1 MTEISRRIFI
11 GGLGAVSLT
20 SFLAACGGQSPEPRA
35 GGPATSAA
43 AGGAGA
49 VGGAAIRWWD
59 HFGGLQDLHKQWSTD
74 QAEQLGVPVE
84 YTYNEPTRALEG
96 LQLANQ
102 SDQLPDVYSNVLG
115 LPLPALVEAGWLH
128 EITLSEEARGR
139 LPEGTFVEGISML
152 DGKIYALPALSDRQY
167 WAVTWY
173 NSEIAEEIGFEGPRS
188 YDDLREALKA
198 IADDGR
204 YAPMTL
210 ALGANGRIRDQ
221 VDDLAQAA
229 GFPGWQGLRY
239 DTGEYEYDHDTY
251 VEAIELLKE
260 ISDNG
265 WLLPGT
271 NSFQIPDARGRWA
284 AGNVG
289 FFIDGPWSPGGVRAL
304 NEAHLPKMAQS
315 GELTP
320 EGDELVITRG
330 APAGT
335 WFVAGNSGNPE
346 AASRLLES
354 FTQDDYQAALAEAM
368 DQPPLNLDTV
378 AEADV
383 IEPYADLIAD
393 FKKRVFRAPQAQV
406 RNVEV
411 SKALALTTPVAPHLG
426 DIIQGYLGG
435 QIGDLRGELVKL
447 SDSFSRDLDS
457 AIERASAEGANVSRA
472 DFEFPDWKRGEDY
485 TY

>member
-1 MTEISRRIFI
+1 MADLSRRIFL
-11 GGLGAVSLT
+11 GGMSAGALAA
-20 SFLAACGGQSPEPRA
+20 FLAACSGESPEPRA
-35 GGPATSAA
+35 PGAGTAGAT
-43 AGGAGA
+43 AGGA

-59 HFGGLQDLHKQWSTD
+59 HFGGLQDLHQQWAAD
-74 QAEQLGVPVE
+74 QAAALGVPVE
-84 YTYNEPTRALEG
+84 YTYNEPSRALEG

-102 SDQLPDVYSNVLG
+102 SNQLPDIYSNVLG

-128 EITLSEEARGR
+128 PIEMSEEARGR

-152 DGKIYALPALSDRQY
+152 DGVIYALPSLSDRQY

-173 NSEIAEEIGFEGPRS
+173 NSEIAEQVGFEPPRS
-188 YDDLREALKA
+188 YDDLRGALKA
-198 IADDGR
+198 IADDGT
-204 YAPMTL
+204 YVPMTL
-210 ALGANGRIRDQ
+210 ALGASGRIRDQ

-239 DTGEYEYDHDTY
+239 DTGEYAYQDDTY
-251 VEAIELLKE
+251 VNAIELLKE

-289 FFIDGPWSPGGVRAL
+289 FFIAGPWSPGGVRAL
-304 NEAHLPKMAQS
+304 NEAHLPKMAQA

-320 EGDELVITRG
+320 DGEDLIITRG

-335 WFVAGNSGNPE
+335 WFIAGNSANPE
-346 AASRLLES
+346 AATRVLES

-383 IEPYADLIAD
+383 IEPYATLIED
-393 FKKRVFRAPQAQV
+393 FKERVFRAPQAQV

-435 QIGDLRGELVKL
+435 QIDDLQGELTKL
-447 SDSFSRDLDS
+447 SDAFSRDLDS
-457 AIERASAEGANVSRA
+457 AIEQANAGGANVSRE
-472 DFEFPDWKRGEDY
+472 DFAFPDWKRGEDY